1 MQDQYRRLSRTLI
14 VTLVVVFSILIAGG
28 LLIFKNEAPRP
39 AKIVTEAGTTLVSKQ
54 QLISGQ
60 ATYEKYQ
67 LADYGTY
74 LGNGA
79 YLGPDYTAQA
89 LHVYLQGMYRYYAK
103 TLYGKSFNKLT
114 TLQQEGIKGKVKEEI
129 RVNRYNAKDKEL
141 TLTKAQT
148 AGYQYLLKYYR
159 KAFINNP
166 KQVGLP
172 DNMIKN
178 RTNEYMVKGNKVD
191 QLTAFFFWGAWLSST
206 NRPGRSYSYTNNW
219 PYDLEAGNV
228 MTPKA
233 MTWTGISVA
242 LLVMGVAIAIW
253 VQKK

>member
-79 YLGPDYTAQA
+79 YLGPDYRSSPKCWCKLNFAN
-89 LHVYLQGMYRYYAK
+89 L
-103 TLYGKSFNKLT
+103 SFHKLKHT
-114 TLQQEGIKGKVKEEI
+114 G
-129 RVNRYNAKDKEL
+129 
-141 TLTKAQT
+141 
-148 AGYQYLLKYYR
+148 
-159 KAFINNP
+159 
-166 KQVGLP
+166 
-172 DNMIKN
+172 
-178 RTNEYMVKGNKVD
+178 
-191 QLTAFFFWGAWLSST
+191 FF
-206 NRPGRSYSYTNNW
+206 
-219 PYDLEAGNV
+219 
-228 MTPKA
+228 
-233 MTWTGISVA
+233 
-242 LLVMGVAIAIW
+242 
-253 VQKK
+253 